1 VKWRPKTS
9 WAAWW
14 QAIALPVL
22 RDTVAL
28 GLGAYGFLSQVH
40 APDPSSVIVTGSLI
54 LIGGVGV
61 IHAYTL
67 LSGPSSTPPTGQP
80 SSEHAPPSPSSPSS
94 PSSPQGGP
102 DERG

>member
-28 GLGAYGFLSQVH
+28 GLGAYGFLSQVA
-40 APDPSSVIVTGSLI
+40 APDPSSVIVTGALI
-54 LIGGVGV
+54 LIGGVGA
-61 IHAYTL
+61 IHGYQL
-67 LSGPSSTPPTGQP
+67 LNGPSSTPPTGQP
-80 SSEHAPPSPSSPSS
+80 SSEPAPPSPSLPSS
-94 PSSPQGGP
+94 PPGGGTGEQRQG
-102 DERG
+102 

>member
-1 VKWRPKTS
+1 MKWRPTTS

-28 GLGAYGFLSQVH
+28 GLGAYGFLSQVG
-40 APDPSSVIVTGSLI
+40 ARDPSSVIVGGSLI

-61 IHAYTL
+61 IHAYSLIT
-67 LSGPSSTPPTGQP
+67 SPSSIPPTGQP
-80 SSEHAPPSPSSPSS
+80 SSEHAPPSPSSPSL
-94 PSSPQGGP
+94 PPGGGS
-102 DERG
+102 DERRQG